1 MSKFITFSSILK
13 KVVIAIT
20 GLSLFLFL
28 IVHLAGNITIFTGN
42 PPGQDFNAYAH
53 FLESFGILF
62 TVAELGL
69 LAFFLIHISSA
80 LYTNNENYKSR
91 NNKYAVSNFAGGN
104 SKKTYAST
112 SMLIT
117 GVVVMAF
124 LIWHVLQFRLGSYY
138 ETIYPG
144 VNGGEPVRDL
154 YRLITEEFSN
164 IWVVIGYTI
173 SLLLLSLHLG
183 HGFWS
188 SFQSLG
194 IYGKNFTRITYSISY
209 LLGTIISVGFLIIP
223 IYIFFIN

>member
-80 LYTNNENYKSR
+80 LYTNYENYKSR
-91 NNKYAVSNFAGGN
+91 NNRYAVSNFAGGN
-104 SKKTYAST
+104 SKKP
-112 SMLIT
+112 MHQPQ
-117 GVVVMAF
+117 
-124 LIWHVLQFRLGSYY
+124 W
-138 ETIYPG
+138 
-144 VNGGEPVRDL
+144 
-154 YRLITEEFSN
+154 
-164 IWVVIGYTI
+164 
-173 SLLLLSLHLG
+173 LLLE
-183 HGFWS
+183 
-188 SFQSLG
+188 
-194 IYGKNFTRITYSISY
+194 
-209 LLGTIISVGFLIIP
+209 LL
-223 IYIFFIN
+223 